1 MLYMIDDLTEKEKDI
16 INYFKIT
23 LFPFFI
29 GSLYILTKE
38 LDKIV
43 L

>member
-1 MLYMIDDLTEKEKDI
+1 MIDDLTEKEKDS

-23 LFPFFI
+23 LFPFLI
-29 GSLYILTKE
+29 GSLYVLTKE
-38 LDKIV
+38 FNKII